1 MAIGTDKLRKNWNH
15 LALVVNRLDGEVRH
29 FLNGRLVGSD
39 DFTEGIYGDFH
50 LGDWYLGG
58 IPGLS
63 DFNGSIDDARIYSSA
78 LSDEDIA
85 FIYNGGAG
93 DMGVV
98 GIVDSP
104 NITLDNPISV
114 NRDLEG
120 WFGRYRIGPR
130 RVRDKWSLS
139 GGTIVPGS
147 FVSNDGNQT
156 FSFQIVP
163 DADALEIDLSLP
175 GGAGSFDGE
184 PTLAIYKTIGIVPE
198 VLARDQISNWWWFN
212 EGLGDMATDSI
223 GDNHG
228 SLIGGA
234 GWAADAIE
242 GTSVEFEKPSQMID
256 LGSVSLSPFNPGLFQ
271 LSFWFKRKNEAFTWS
286 TEQISNVMLSMGD
299 ENSSTLQIGTNGQTV
314 EVFMDTAVRSQR
326 ISIGS
331 GVTKNQ
337 WHHLMVSYDEN
348 ATDGYEL
355 KVYLD
360 GQLSGYSSDLGG
372 ILQVKASDY
381 WLLGAASKISPTNGR
396 FIGLIDDMRFYT
408 TQEAEK
414 ISSEN
419 YSNGSGDLQLSVN
432 VSHPA
437 STHDNPI
444 FADLTFRK
452 YGVDYP
458 IADFNSS
465 RITIRGGDLIGVSG
479 SGAYRRI
486 EFNSTVDPGR
496 ITVDLL
502 KGLGV
507 DVFGEESLSSSFV
520 VGFARPFTRVESLT
534 AWWTFD
540 EGSGVTVTDSMNG
553 FVGDFFSGDWG
564 ASNVTFDS
572 ANAMFG
578 SALRFPKNAWVETNA
593 LASNLGMDGGK
604 PRTISFWIFVES
616 GQSGQPG
623 PYGLGQRSCP
633 NSTHR
638 MWGFRD
644 FWDGNYR
651 RFRTQHWC
659 WDPDVWVSEGMRDK
673 WMHLAHVYT
682 GSNVQ
687 VYVNG
692 TIRRDWIKDDIDTG
706 NSYPLQFGR
715 WTEEDNNLGRTF
727 KGLLDDFRVYDDWLN
742 ASDVSKIYGNGSGD
756 LKVTA
761 EFDLPGVID
770 TVPMTGRIHFLR
782 NELPLEVGILT
793 YLI

>member
-1 MAIGTDKLRKNWNH
+1 MALVDIPHSQLEALGYTDGNLHELRWEIRVGDGFSHPGAVKVWIDDVFVAESNTTGVNNRLEGGNWTSTRAGGFGRVSNQICRGESSDSWPYETGSSLLYHYGTGFMVDQNFVFEDKTFNGQIDFTGPVIDQKSGGMTGTDTMGGLWYGTLHIGNDTFLRSGQNTFGTRSDDGSALWIDLDRDGDFSRTNANNLDEMVVNNLGNHGSRNRVGTVFLGYKSPILMRVGGRTNPGISAGTGGVSTAFHSTDQGEHLAIGTDKLREKNWNH

-114 NRDLEG
+114 NLRFSKVGSGVIVSGLEESEING
-120 WFGRYRIGPR
+120 A
-130 RVRDKWSLS
+130 LS

-256 LGSVSLSPFNPGLFQ
+256 MGSVSLSPFNPGLFQ

-286 TEQISNVMLSMGD
+286 TEQISNVMVSMGD

-331 GVTKNQ
+331 GVAKNQ

-465 RITIRGGDLIGVSG
+465 RITIRGGRSDWRKRFGCLPKD
-479 SGAYRRI
+479 RI
-486 EFNSTVDPGR
+486 QFN
-496 ITVDLL
+496 
-502 KGLGV
+502 
-507 DVFGEESLSSSFV
+507 
-520 VGFARPFTRVESLT
+520 
-534 AWWTFD
+534 
-540 EGSGVTVTDSMNG
+540 
-553 FVGDFFSGDWG
+553 
-564 ASNVTFDS
+564 
-572 ANAMFG
+572 
-578 SALRFPKNAWVETNA
+578 
-593 LASNLGMDGGK
+593 
-604 PRTISFWIFVES
+604 
-616 GQSGQPG
+616 
-623 PYGLGQRSCP
+623 C
-633 NSTHR
+633 
-638 MWGFRD
+638 
-644 FWDGNYR
+644 
-651 RFRTQHWC
+651 
-659 WDPDVWVSEGMRDK
+659 
-673 WMHLAHVYT
+673 
-682 GSNVQ
+682 
-687 VYVNG
+687 
-692 TIRRDWIKDDIDTG
+692 
-706 NSYPLQFGR
+706 
-715 WTEEDNNLGRTF
+715 
-727 KGLLDDFRVYDDWLN
+727 
-742 ASDVSKIYGNGSGD
+742 
-756 LKVTA
+756 
-761 EFDLPGVID
+761 
-770 TVPMTGRIHFLR
+770 
-782 NELPLEVGILT
+782 
-793 YLI
+793 